1 MTHIVFHQT
10 QVEYMPVMEKYSV
23 TKENWIDYAL
33 GRGVSCDMLK
43 MLEDLPSEAFYTRES
58 GEMHLMITET

>member
-1 MTHIVFHQT
+1 
-10 QVEYMPVMEKYSV
+10 MPVMENYSV